1 MSTGASG
8 THRDGPDG
16 GTFVGIV
23 VWGGLTA
30 LAAAAGA
37 AASMRAAS
45 FYTALDRPS
54 WAPPS
59 WLFSPVWTLLYLL
72 MAAAAVVVWRNR
84 ETPGARTALVLYVVQ
99 LALNAAWTW
108 IFFAMRNGAMA
119 FAEILVLIVAIG
131 LTMRAFW
138 RIRPI
143 AGMLLIPYLAW
154 TTFAAA
160 LTWAIWQRNPQ
171 L

>member
-1 MSTGASG
+1 MSATQRDRSG
-8 THRDGPDG
+8 GSM
-16 GTFVGIV
+16 VAGIV

-37 AASMRAAS
+37 AASVRAPS

-54 WAPPS
+54 WAPPPE
-59 WLFSPVWTLLYLL
+59 LFSPVWTLLYLL
-72 MAAAAVVVWRNR
+72 MAAAAVIVWR
-84 ETPGARTALVLYVVQ
+84 ARGWHGDGRSALLLYVVQ

-108 IFFAMRNGAMA
+108 IFFGMRNGALA
-119 FAEILVLIVAIG
+119 FAEIIVLAIAIAM
-131 LTMRAFW
+131 TMRAFW

-160 LTWAIWQRNPQ
+160 LTWAVWQRNPQ